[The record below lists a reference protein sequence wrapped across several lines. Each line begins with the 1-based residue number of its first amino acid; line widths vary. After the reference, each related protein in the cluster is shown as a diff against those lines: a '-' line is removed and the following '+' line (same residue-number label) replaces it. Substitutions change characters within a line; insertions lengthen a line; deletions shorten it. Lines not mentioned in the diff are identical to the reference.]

1 MYRLAAVTSEGVT
14 WTLRRNCS
22 VTPRQMGA
30 MLGVLAGLSL
40 AVAGFLWSRGAWMV
54 VPFSVLELLAV
65 AVAFL
70 VYARHATD
78 GEQISVSRGRVVV
91 EQERAGALERSEFA
105 GHTVRIEAPEAAGG
119 LVRVCSGGKSVV
131 VGRFVR
137 PDLRPM
143 LAREL
148 RWALRDL

>member
-22 VTPRQMGA
+22 VSPRQLGA

-40 AVAGFLWSRGAWMV
+40 AVAGFFWSHGAWMV
-54 VPFSVLELLAV
+54 LPFSLLEMLAV
-65 AVAFL
+65 VIAFV

-78 GEQISVSRGRVVV
+78 GEQISVSGGRLVV
-91 EQERAGALERSEFA
+91 ELERAGTLERTEFS
-105 GHTVRIEAPEAAGG
+105 GHMVRIDAPDASGD
-119 LVRVCSGGKSVV
+119 LVRVRVGGQSIG

-137 PDLRPM
+137 PDLRPL

-148 RWALRDL
+148 RFALRDL